1 MDPIHPIVPTAPGI
15 PPVAPPPAVT
25 PTDRQ
30 VERQRQEAERGRQRR
45 RKQQQSRARYE
56 DPDGYDS
63 VADVAVDAGED
74 DGRPHVDVTA

>member
-1 MDPIHPIVPTAPGI
+1 MDPIHPIVPTAPRI
-15 PPVAPPPAVT
+15 PPVAPPPGVT

-30 VERQRQEAERGRQRR
+30 VERRRQEAEGERRRR

-63 VADVAVDAGED
+63 VADDDDAGED
-74 DGRPHVDVTA
+74 DGRPHIDVTV